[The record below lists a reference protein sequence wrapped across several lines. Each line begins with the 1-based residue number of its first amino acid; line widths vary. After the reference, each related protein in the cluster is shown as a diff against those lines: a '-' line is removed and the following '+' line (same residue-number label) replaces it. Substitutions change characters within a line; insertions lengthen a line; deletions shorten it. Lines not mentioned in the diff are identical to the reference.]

1 MRLLPKNTIP
11 RWIIYFVDVIGVSFA
26 FITAYLVRFEFHP
39 PQKEWALAV
48 RFFPWLIAVFSLSF
62 LIGKTYAGIIRYTG
76 IQEAKRVFIVLSTAS
91 VALMILNVARPMW
104 ASDGLYFIPKSIVVL
119 TYVFALFALLI
130 FRAGVKWSYLVAVN
144 DVKEEGK
151 FVVLVGNGELARTA
165 KRVMEENRHGRKK
178 VVAWIDPT
186 GHWKGNLLEG
196 MIISGAND
204 WAMIL
209 KQFSPQEVVLALEDD
224 QRNERAYW
232 IQRASESGVKLM
244 EVPSSKDWIMG
255 ELSATP
261 MREVSIEE
269 LLGRNEIQIDQ
280 AAVSEWINDKV
291 ILVTGAA
298 GSIGSEIVRQLLFL
312 KPKRVIVLDQAE
324 TPLFEFENELNAHV
338 CEFVIADVR
347 KLDRIQRVFE
357 AFRPSVVFHAAAY
370 KHVPLMENNPSE
382 AILTNVW
389 GTKILADLSVQYGV
403 EKFVMISTDKAV
415 NPTNVM
421 GASKRAA
428 EIYVQSLN
436 QQTKTAFI
444 TTRFGN
450 VLGSNGSVVKIF
462 KRQIEQGGPLTV
474 TDPEITRYFMTIPEA
489 VQLVLQAGQMGAGGE
504 IFVFDMGE
512 KVKIV
517 DLAKKMIQL
526 SGYQYGV
533 NMDIVFSGLRPGEKL
548 YEEVLSAEELTL
560 PTPHEKIMV
569 AKVRDYKWQEVE
581 TWINELTE
589 LFKEQN
595 NELLVARLKSFIP
608 EYISKNSEFERLD
621 KKNETA

>member
-39 PQKEWALAV
+39 PQNEWALAV
-48 RFFPWLIAVFSLSF
+48 RFFPVLIAVFAVSF

-76 IQEAKRVFIVLSTAS
+76 IQETKRIFIVLTVAS
-91 VALMILNVARPMW
+91 VLLMVMNVIRPLW
-104 ASDGLYFIPKSIVVL
+104 SDDGLYFIPKSIIVL

-130 FRAGVKWSYLVAVN
+130 FRAGVKWSYLVAVK
-144 DVKEEGK
+144 DVKEEGR
-151 FVVLVGNGELARTA
+151 FVVLIGNGELARTA
-165 KRVMEENRHGRKK
+165 KRVMEENRQGQKK

-186 GHWKGNLLEG
+186 DQWKGNRLEG
-196 MIISGAND
+196 MIISGAQD
-204 WAMIL
+204 WPLIL
-209 KQFSPQEVVLALEDD
+209 QQFSPQEVILALEEG
-224 QRNERAYW
+224 QRNERSYW

-269 LLGRNEIQIDQ
+269 LLGRNEIHTDQ
-280 AAVSEWINDKV
+280 AAVASWINGRV
-291 ILVTGAA
+291 VLVTGAA
-298 GSIGSEIVRQLLFL
+298 GSIGSEIVRQLLFF
-312 KPKRVIVLDQAE
+312 KPAKVIVLDQAE
-324 TPLFEFENELNAHV
+324 TPLFEFDNELNSDL

-347 KLDRIQRVFE
+347 KLDRMQRVFE
-357 AFRPSVVFHAAAY
+357 AFHPSVVFHAAAY

-382 AILTNVW
+382 AILTNVL
-389 GTKILADLSVQYGV
+389 GTKILADLSVQFGV

-436 QQTKTAFI
+436 QRTNTTFI

-462 KRQIEQGGPLTV
+462 KKQIEQGGPLTV
-474 TDPEITRYFMTIPEA
+474 THPEITRYFMTIPEA
-489 VQLVLQAGQMGAGGE
+489 VQLVLQAGVMGNGGE

-517 DLAKKMIQL
+517 DLAKRMIQL

-560 PTPHEKIMV
+560 PTPHEMIMI
-569 AKVRDYKWQEVE
+569 AKVRDYDWHEVE
-581 TWINELTE
+581 AWVNELNE

-595 NELLVARLKSFIP
+595 NELLVGKLKSFIP
-608 EYISKNSEFERLD
+608 EYVSNNSEFERLD
-621 KKNETA
+621 KKNKS

>member
-1 MRLLPKNTIP
+1 VRLLPKNTIP

-39 PQKEWALAV
+39 PHNEWALAV
-48 RFFPWLIAVFSLSF
+48 RFYPVLIAVFAVSF

-76 IQEAKRVFIVLSTAS
+76 IQEAKRVFIVLTVAS
-91 VALMILNVARPMW
+91 VLLMTMNVIRPLW
-104 ASDGLYFIPKSIVVL
+104 SEDGLYFIPKSIIVL

-130 FRAGVKWSYLVAVN
+130 FRAGVKWSYLVAVK
-144 DVKEEGK
+144 DVKDEGR

-165 KRVMEENRHGRKK
+165 KRVMEENRQGQKK

-186 GHWKGNLLEG
+186 DQWKGNRLEG
-196 MIISGAND
+196 MIISGAQD
-204 WAMIL
+204 WPLIL
-209 KQFSPQEVVLALEDD
+209 QQFSPQEVILALEEG
-224 QRNERAYW
+224 QRNERSYW

-269 LLGRNEIQIDQ
+269 LLGRNEIQTDQ
-280 AAVSEWINDKV
+280 AAVASWINGRV
-291 ILVTGAA
+291 VLVTGAA
-298 GSIGSEIVRQLLFL
+298 GSIGSEIVRQLLFF
-312 KPKRVIVLDQAE
+312 KPAKVIVLDQAE
-324 TPLFEFENELNAHV
+324 TPLFEFDNELNSDL

-347 KLDRIQRVFE
+347 KLDRMQRVFE
-357 AFRPSVVFHAAAY
+357 AFHPSVVFHAAAY

-389 GTKILADLSVQYGV
+389 GTKILADLSVQFGV

-436 QQTKTAFI
+436 QRANTTFI

-462 KRQIEQGGPLTV
+462 KKQIEQGGPLTV
-474 TDPEITRYFMTIPEA
+474 THPEITRYFMTIPEA
-489 VQLVLQAGQMGAGGE
+489 VQLVLQAGVMGNGGE

-517 DLAKKMIQL
+517 DLAKRMIQL

-548 YEEVLSAEELTL
+548 YEEVLSAEEFTL
-560 PTPHEKIMV
+560 PTRHEMIMI
-569 AKVRDYKWQEVE
+569 AKVRDYDWHEVE
-581 TWINELTE
+581 AWVNELTE

-595 NELLVARLKSFIP
+595 NELLVGKLKSFIP
-608 EYISKNSEFERLD
+608 EYVSNNSEFERLD
-621 KKNETA
+621 KKIKS

>member
-1 MRLLPKNTIP
+1 
-11 RWIIYFVDVIGVSFA
+11 
-26 FITAYLVRFEFHP
+26 
-39 PQKEWALAV
+39 
-48 RFFPWLIAVFSLSF
+48 
-62 LIGKTYAGIIRYTG
+62 
-76 IQEAKRVFIVLSTAS
+76 
-91 VALMILNVARPMW
+91 
-104 ASDGLYFIPKSIVVL
+104 VL

-130 FRAGVKWSYLVAVN
+130 FRAGVKWSYLVAVH

-324 TPLFEFENELNAHV
+324 TPLFEFENELNAHI

-533 NMDIVFSGLRPGEKL
+533 DMDIVFSGLRPGEKL

-581 TWINELTE
+581 TWINALTE

-621 KKNETA
+621 KKNGTA

>member
-39 PQKEWALAV
+39 PQNEWALAV
-48 RFFPWLIAVFSLSF
+48 RFFPVLIAVFAVSF

-76 IQEAKRVFIVLSTAS
+76 IQETKRIFIVLTVAS
-91 VALMILNVARPMW
+91 VLLMVMNVIRPLW
-104 ASDGLYFIPKSIVVL
+104 SDDGLYFIPKSIIVL

-130 FRAGVKWSYLVAVN
+130 FRAGVKWSYLVAVK
-144 DVKEEGK
+144 DVKEEGR

-165 KRVMEENRHGRKK
+165 KRVMEENRQGQKK

-186 GHWKGNLLEG
+186 DQWKGNRLEG
-196 MIISGAND
+196 MIISGAQD
-204 WAMIL
+204 WPLIL
-209 KQFSPQEVVLALEDD
+209 QQFSPQEVILALEEG
-224 QRNERAYW
+224 QRNERSYW

-269 LLGRNEIQIDQ
+269 LLGRNEIQTDQ
-280 AAVSEWINDKV
+280 AAVASWINGRV
-291 ILVTGAA
+291 VLVTGAA
-298 GSIGSEIVRQLLFL
+298 GSIGSEIVRQLLFF
-312 KPKRVIVLDQAE
+312 KPAKVIVLDQAE
-324 TPLFEFENELNAHV
+324 TPLFEFDNELNSDL

-347 KLDRIQRVFE
+347 KLDRMQRVFE
-357 AFRPSVVFHAAAY
+357 AFHPSVVFHAAAY

-389 GTKILADLSVQYGV
+389 GTKILADLSVQFGV

-436 QQTKTAFI
+436 QRTNTIFI

-462 KRQIEQGGPLTV
+462 KKQIEQGGPLTV
-474 TDPEITRYFMTIPEA
+474 THPEITRYFMTIPEA
-489 VQLVLQAGQMGAGGE
+489 VQLVLQAGIMGNGGE

-517 DLAKKMIQL
+517 DLAKRMIQL

-560 PTPHEKIMV
+560 PTPHEMIMI
-569 AKVRDYKWQEVE
+569 AKVRDYDWHEVE
-581 TWINELTE
+581 AWVNELNE

-595 NELLVARLKSFIP
+595 NELLVGKLKSFIP
-608 EYISKNSEFERLD
+608 EYVSNNSEFERLD
-621 KKNETA
+621 KKNKS

>member
-1 MRLLPKNTIP
+1 VRLLPKNTIP

-39 PQKEWALAV
+39 PQNEWALAV
-48 RFFPWLIAVFSLSF
+48 RFFPVLIAVFAVSF

-76 IQEAKRVFIVLSTAS
+76 IQETKRIFIVLTVAS
-91 VALMILNVARPMW
+91 VLLMVMNVIRPLW
-104 ASDGLYFIPKSIVVL
+104 SDDGLYFIPKSIIVL

-130 FRAGVKWSYLVAVN
+130 FRAGVKWSYLVAVK
-144 DVKEEGK
+144 DVKEEGR
-151 FVVLVGNGELARTA
+151 FVVLIGNGELARTA
-165 KRVMEENRHGRKK
+165 KRVMEENRQGQKK

-186 GHWKGNLLEG
+186 DQWKGNRLEG
-196 MIISGAND
+196 MIISGAQD
-204 WAMIL
+204 WPLIL
-209 KQFSPQEVVLALEDD
+209 QQFSPQEVILALEEG
-224 QRNERAYW
+224 QRNERSYW

-269 LLGRNEIQIDQ
+269 LLGRNEIHTDQ
-280 AAVSEWINDKV
+280 AAVASWINGRV
-291 ILVTGAA
+291 VLVTGAA
-298 GSIGSEIVRQLLFL
+298 GSIGSEIVRQLLFF
-312 KPKRVIVLDQAE
+312 KPAKVIVLDQAE
-324 TPLFEFENELNAHV
+324 TPLFEFDNELNSDL

-347 KLDRIQRVFE
+347 KLDRMQRVFE
-357 AFRPSVVFHAAAY
+357 AFHPSVVFHAAAY

-382 AILTNVW
+382 AILTNVL
-389 GTKILADLSVQYGV
+389 GTKILADLSVQFGV

-436 QQTKTAFI
+436 QRTNTTFI

-462 KRQIEQGGPLTV
+462 KKQIEQGGPLTV
-474 TDPEITRYFMTIPEA
+474 THPEITRYFMTIPEA
-489 VQLVLQAGQMGAGGE
+489 VQLVLQAGVMGNGGE

-517 DLAKKMIQL
+517 DLAKRMIQL

-560 PTPHEKIMV
+560 PTPHEMIMI
-569 AKVRDYKWQEVE
+569 AKVRDYDWHEVE
-581 TWINELTE
+581 AWVNELNE

-595 NELLVARLKSFIP
+595 NELLVGKLKSFIP
-608 EYISKNSEFERLD
+608 EYVSNNSEFERLD
-621 KKNETA
+621 KKNKS

>member
-39 PQKEWALAV
+39 PHNEWALAV
-48 RFFPWLIAVFSLSF
+48 RFYPVLIAVFAVSF

-76 IQEAKRVFIVLSTAS
+76 IQEAKRVFIVLTVAS
-91 VALMILNVARPMW
+91 VLLMTMNVIRPLW
-104 ASDGLYFIPKSIVVL
+104 SEDGLYFIPKSIIVL

-130 FRAGVKWSYLVAVN
+130 FRAGVKWSYLVAVK
-144 DVKEEGK
+144 DVKDEGR

-165 KRVMEENRHGRKK
+165 KRVMEENRQGQKK

-186 GHWKGNLLEG
+186 DQWKGNRLEG
-196 MIISGAND
+196 MIISGAQD
-204 WAMIL
+204 WPLIL
-209 KQFSPQEVVLALEDD
+209 QQFSPQEVILALEEG
-224 QRNERAYW
+224 QRNERSYW

-269 LLGRNEIQIDQ
+269 LLGRNEIQTDQ
-280 AAVSEWINDKV
+280 AAVASWINGRV
-291 ILVTGAA
+291 VLVTGAA
-298 GSIGSEIVRQLLFL
+298 GSIGSEIVRQLLFF
-312 KPKRVIVLDQAE
+312 KPAKVIVLDQAE
-324 TPLFEFENELNAHV
+324 TPLFEFDNELNSDL

-347 KLDRIQRVFE
+347 KLDRMQRVFE
-357 AFRPSVVFHAAAY
+357 AFHPSVVFHAAAY

-389 GTKILADLSVQYGV
+389 GTKILADLSVQFGV

-436 QQTKTAFI
+436 QRANTTFI

-462 KRQIEQGGPLTV
+462 KKQIEQGGPLTV
-474 TDPEITRYFMTIPEA
+474 THPEITRYFMTIPEA
-489 VQLVLQAGQMGAGGE
+489 VQLVLQAGVMGNGGE

-517 DLAKKMIQL
+517 DLAKRMIQL

-548 YEEVLSAEELTL
+548 YEEVLSAEEFTL
-560 PTPHEKIMV
+560 PTRHEMIMI
-569 AKVRDYKWQEVE
+569 AKVRDYDWHEVE
-581 TWINELTE
+581 AWVNELTE

-595 NELLVARLKSFIP
+595 NELLVGKLKSFIP
-608 EYISKNSEFERLD
+608 EYVSNNSEFERLD
-621 KKNETA
+621 KKIKS

>member
-1 MRLLPKNTIP
+1 VRLLPKNTIP

-39 PQKEWALAV
+39 PQNEWALAV
-48 RFFPWLIAVFSLSF
+48 RFFPVLIAVFAVSF

-76 IQEAKRVFIVLSTAS
+76 IQETKRIFIVLTVAS
-91 VALMILNVARPMW
+91 VLLMVMNVIRPLW
-104 ASDGLYFIPKSIVVL
+104 SDDGLYFIPKSIIVL

-130 FRAGVKWSYLVAVN
+130 FRAGVKWSYLVAVK
-144 DVKEEGK
+144 DVKEEGR

-165 KRVMEENRHGRKK
+165 KRVMEENRQGQKK

-186 GHWKGNLLEG
+186 DQWKGNRLEG
-196 MIISGAND
+196 MIISGAQD
-204 WAMIL
+204 WPLIL
-209 KQFSPQEVVLALEDD
+209 QQFSPQEVILALEEG
-224 QRNERAYW
+224 QRNERSYW

-269 LLGRNEIQIDQ
+269 LLGRNEIQTDQ
-280 AAVSEWINDKV
+280 AAVASWINGRV
-291 ILVTGAA
+291 VLVTGAA
-298 GSIGSEIVRQLLFL
+298 GSIGSEIVRQLLFF
-312 KPKRVIVLDQAE
+312 KPAKVIVLDQAE
-324 TPLFEFENELNAHV
+324 TPLFEFDNELNSDL

-347 KLDRIQRVFE
+347 KLDRMQRVFE
-357 AFRPSVVFHAAAY
+357 AFHPSVVFHAAAY

-389 GTKILADLSVQYGV
+389 GTKILADLSVQFGV

-436 QQTKTAFI
+436 QRTNTIFI

-462 KRQIEQGGPLTV
+462 KKQIEQGGPLTV
-474 TDPEITRYFMTIPEA
+474 THPEITRYFMTIPEA
-489 VQLVLQAGQMGAGGE
+489 VQLVLQAGIMGNGGE

-517 DLAKKMIQL
+517 DLAKRMIQL

-560 PTPHEKIMV
+560 PTPHEMIMI
-569 AKVRDYKWQEVE
+569 AKVRDYDWHEVE
-581 TWINELTE
+581 AWVNELNE

-595 NELLVARLKSFIP
+595 NELLVGKLKSFIP
-608 EYISKNSEFERLD
+608 EYVSNNSEFERLD
-621 KKNETA
+621 KKNKS

>member
-11 RWIIYFVDVIGVSFA
+11 RWIIFFVDVIGVSFA

-39 PQKEWALAV
+39 PQNEWALAV
-48 RFFPWLIAVFSLSF
+48 AFFPILIGVFAVSF
-62 LIGKTYAGIIRYTG
+62 LLGKTYAGIIRYTG
-76 IQEAKRVFIVLSTAS
+76 LQEAKRVFVVLTLAS
-91 VALMILNVARPMW
+91 MLLMSVNLARPMW
-104 ASDGLYFIPKSIVVL
+104 SEDGLYFIPKSIVVL

-130 FRAGVKWSYLVAVN
+130 FRAGVKWSYLVAVK
-144 DVKEEGK
+144 DVKEEGR
-151 FVVLVGNGELARTA
+151 FVVLIGNGELARTA
-165 KRVMEENRHGRKK
+165 KRVMEENRHGQKK
-178 VVAWIDPT
+178 VIAWIDPT
-186 GHWKGNLLEG
+186 GEWKGNRLEG
-196 MIISGAND
+196 MIISGIQD
-204 WAMIL
+204 WPMIL
-209 KQFSPQEVVLALEDD
+209 TQYSPQEVVLALEDG

-232 IQRASESGVKLM
+232 IQRASDSGVKLM

-269 LLGRNEIQIDQ
+269 LLGRNEIQTDQ
-280 AAVSEWINDKV
+280 AAVANWISGRV
-291 ILVTGAA
+291 VLVTGAA

-312 KPKRVIVLDQAE
+312 KPAKVIVLDQAE
-324 TPLFEFENELNAHV
+324 TPLFEFDHELHSDK

-347 KLDRIQRVFE
+347 KQDRIQRVFE
-357 AFRPSVVFHAAAY
+357 AFHPTVVFHAAAY

-389 GTKILADLSVQYGV
+389 GTKILADLAVQYGV

-436 QQTKTAFI
+436 QNSKTSFI

-462 KRQIEQGGPLTV
+462 KKQIEQGGPLTV
-474 TDPEITRYFMTIPEA
+474 THPEITRYFMTIPEA
-489 VQLVLQAGQMGAGGE
+489 VQLVLQAGVMGNGGE

-526 SGYQYGV
+526 SGFQYGV

-548 YEEVLSAEELTL
+548 FEEVLSAEEVTL
-560 PTPHEKIMV
+560 PTPHEKIMI
-569 AKVRDYKWQEVE
+569 AKVRDYNWSEVE
-581 TWINELTE
+581 AWVNELTE

-595 NELLVARLKSFIP
+595 NELLVAKLKSFIP
-608 EYISKNSEFERLD
+608 EYLSNNSEFERLD
-621 KKNETA
+621 KNRES

>member
-1 MRLLPKNTIP
+1 
-11 RWIIYFVDVIGVSFA
+11 
-26 FITAYLVRFEFHP
+26 
-39 PQKEWALAV
+39 
-48 RFFPWLIAVFSLSF
+48 
-62 LIGKTYAGIIRYTG
+62 
-76 IQEAKRVFIVLSTAS
+76 
-91 VALMILNVARPMW
+91 
-104 ASDGLYFIPKSIVVL
+104 
-119 TYVFALFALLI
+119 
-130 FRAGVKWSYLVAVN
+130 LVAVK
-144 DVKEEGK
+144 DVKEEGR
-151 FVVLVGNGELARTA
+151 FVVLIGNGELARTA
-165 KRVMEENRHGRKK
+165 KRVMEENRHGQKK

-186 GHWKGNLLEG
+186 GEWKGNRLEG
-196 MIISGAND
+196 MIISGIQD
-204 WAMIL
+204 WPMIL
-209 KQFSPQEVVLALEDD
+209 TQYSPQEVVLALEDG

-232 IQRASESGVKLM
+232 IQRASDSGVKLM

-269 LLGRNEIQIDQ
+269 LLGRNEIHTDQ
-280 AAVSEWINDKV
+280 AAVANWISGRV
-291 ILVTGAA
+291 VLVTGAA

-312 KPKRVIVLDQAE
+312 KPAKVIVLDQAE
-324 TPLFEFENELNAHV
+324 TPLFEFDHELHSDK

-347 KLDRIQRVFE
+347 KQDRIQRVFE
-357 AFRPSVVFHAAAY
+357 AFHPTVVFHAAAY

-389 GTKILADLSVQYGV
+389 GTKILADLAVQYGV

-436 QQTKTAFI
+436 QNSKTSFI

-462 KRQIEQGGPLTV
+462 KKQIEQGGPLTV
-474 TDPEITRYFMTIPEA
+474 THPEITRYFMTIPEA
-489 VQLVLQAGQMGAGGE
+489 VQLVLQAGVMGNGGE

-512 KVKIV
+512 KVRIV

-526 SGYQYGV
+526 SGFQYGV

-548 YEEVLSAEELTL
+548 FEEVLSAEEVTL
-560 PTPHEKIMV
+560 PTPHEKIMI
-569 AKVRDYKWQEVE
+569 AKVRDYNWSEVE
-581 TWINELTE
+581 AWVNELTE

-595 NELLVARLKSFIP
+595 NELLVAKLKSFIP
-608 EYISKNSEFERLD
+608 EYLSNNSEFERLD
-621 KKNETA
+621 KNRES

>member
-39 PQKEWALAV
+39 PHNEWALAV
-48 RFFPWLIAVFSLSF
+48 RFYPVLIAVFAVSF

-76 IQEAKRVFIVLSTAS
+76 IQEAKRVFIVLTVAS
-91 VALMILNVARPMW
+91 VLLMAMNVIRPLW
-104 ASDGLYFIPKSIVVL
+104 SDDGLYFIPKSIIVL

-130 FRAGVKWSYLVAVN
+130 FRAGVKWSYLVAVK
-144 DVKEEGK
+144 DVKDEGR

-165 KRVMEENRHGRKK
+165 KRVMEENRQGQKK

-186 GHWKGNLLEG
+186 DQWKGNRLEG
-196 MIISGAND
+196 MIISGAQD
-204 WAMIL
+204 WPLIL
-209 KQFSPQEVVLALEDD
+209 QQFSPQEVILALEEG
-224 QRNERAYW
+224 QRNERSYW

-269 LLGRNEIQIDQ
+269 LLGRNEIQTDQ
-280 AAVSEWINDKV
+280 AAVASWINGRV
-291 ILVTGAA
+291 VLVTGAA
-298 GSIGSEIVRQLLFL
+298 GSIGSEIVRQLLFF
-312 KPKRVIVLDQAE
+312 KPAKVIVLDQAE
-324 TPLFEFENELNAHV
+324 TPLFEFDNELNSDL

-347 KLDRIQRVFE
+347 KLDRMQRVFE
-357 AFRPSVVFHAAAY
+357 AFHPSVVFHAAAY

-389 GTKILADLSVQYGV
+389 GTKILADLSVQFGV

-436 QQTKTAFI
+436 QRANTTFI

-462 KRQIEQGGPLTV
+462 KKQIEQGGPLTV
-474 TDPEITRYFMTIPEA
+474 THPEITRYFMTIPEA
-489 VQLVLQAGQMGAGGE
+489 VQLVLQAGVMGNGGE

-517 DLAKKMIQL
+517 DLAKRMIQL

-548 YEEVLSAEELTL
+548 YEEVLSAEEFTL
-560 PTPHEKIMV
+560 PTRHEMIMI
-569 AKVRDYKWQEVE
+569 AKVRDYDWHEVE
-581 TWINELTE
+581 AWVNELTE

-595 NELLVARLKSFIP
+595 NELLVGKLKSFIP
-608 EYISKNSEFERLD
+608 EYVSNNSEFERLD
-621 KKNETA
+621 KKIKS

>member
-1 MRLLPKNTIP
+1 VRLLPKNTIP

-39 PQKEWALAV
+39 PHNEWALAV
-48 RFFPWLIAVFSLSF
+48 RFYPVLIAVFAVSF

-76 IQEAKRVFIVLSTAS
+76 IQEAKRVFIVLTVAS
-91 VALMILNVARPMW
+91 VLLMAMNVIRPLW
-104 ASDGLYFIPKSIVVL
+104 SDDGLYFIPKSIIVL

-130 FRAGVKWSYLVAVN
+130 FRAGVKWSYLVAVK
-144 DVKEEGK
+144 DVKDEGR

-165 KRVMEENRHGRKK
+165 KRVMEENRQGQKK

-186 GHWKGNLLEG
+186 DQWKGNRLEG
-196 MIISGAND
+196 MIISGAQD
-204 WAMIL
+204 WPLIL
-209 KQFSPQEVVLALEDD
+209 QQFSPQEVILALEEG
-224 QRNERAYW
+224 QRNERSYW

-269 LLGRNEIQIDQ
+269 LLGRNEIQTDQ
-280 AAVSEWINDKV
+280 AAVASWINGRV
-291 ILVTGAA
+291 VLVTGAA
-298 GSIGSEIVRQLLFL
+298 GSIGSEIVRQLLFF
-312 KPKRVIVLDQAE
+312 KPAKVIVLDQAE
-324 TPLFEFENELNAHV
+324 TPLFEFDNELNSDL

-347 KLDRIQRVFE
+347 KLDRMQRVFE
-357 AFRPSVVFHAAAY
+357 AFHPSVVFHAAAY

-389 GTKILADLSVQYGV
+389 GTKILADLSVQFGV

-436 QQTKTAFI
+436 QRANTTFI

-462 KRQIEQGGPLTV
+462 KKQIEQGGPLTV
-474 TDPEITRYFMTIPEA
+474 THPEITRYFMTIPEA
-489 VQLVLQAGQMGAGGE
+489 VQLVLQAGVMGNGGE

-517 DLAKKMIQL
+517 DLAKRMIQL

-548 YEEVLSAEELTL
+548 YEEVLSAEEFTL
-560 PTPHEKIMV
+560 PTRHEMIMI
-569 AKVRDYKWQEVE
+569 AKVRDYDWHEVE
-581 TWINELTE
+581 AWVNELTE

-595 NELLVARLKSFIP
+595 NELLVGKLKSFIP
-608 EYISKNSEFERLD
+608 EYVSNNSEFERLD
-621 KKNETA
+621 KKIKS

>member
-1 MRLLPKNTIP
+1 VRLLPKNTIP

-39 PQKEWALAV
+39 PYNEWVLAI
-48 RFFPWLIAVFSLSF
+48 RFYPVLIAVFAVSF

-76 IQEAKRVFIVLSTAS
+76 IQEAKRVFIVLTVAS
-91 VALMILNVARPMW
+91 VLLMAMNVIRPLW
-104 ASDGLYFIPKSIVVL
+104 SDDGLYFIPKSIIVL

-130 FRAGVKWSYLVAVN
+130 FRAGVKWSYLVAVK
-144 DVKEEGK
+144 DVKEEGR

-165 KRVMEENRHGRKK
+165 KRVMEENRQGQKK

-186 GHWKGNLLEG
+186 DQWKGNRLEG
-196 MIISGAND
+196 MIISGAQD
-204 WAMIL
+204 WPLIL
-209 KQFSPQEVVLALEDD
+209 QQFSPQEVILALEEG
-224 QRNERAYW
+224 QRNERSYW

-269 LLGRNEIQIDQ
+269 LLGRNEIQTDQ
-280 AAVSEWINDKV
+280 AAVASWINGRV
-291 ILVTGAA
+291 VLVTGAA
-298 GSIGSEIVRQLLFL
+298 GSIGSEIVRQLLFF
-312 KPKRVIVLDQAE
+312 KPAKVIVLDQAE
-324 TPLFEFENELNAHV
+324 TPLFEFDNELNSDL

-347 KLDRIQRVFE
+347 KLDRMQRVFE
-357 AFRPSVVFHAAAY
+357 AFHPSVVFHAAAY

-389 GTKILADLSVQYGV
+389 GTKILADLSVQFGV

-436 QQTKTAFI
+436 QRTNTTFI

-462 KRQIEQGGPLTV
+462 KKQIEQGGPLTV
-474 TDPEITRYFMTIPEA
+474 THPEITRYFMTIPEA
-489 VQLVLQAGQMGAGGE
+489 VQLVLQAGVMGNGGE

-517 DLAKKMIQL
+517 DLAKRMIQL

-548 YEEVLSAEELTL
+548 YEEVLSAEEFTL
-560 PTPHEKIMV
+560 PTRHEMIMI
-569 AKVRDYKWQEVE
+569 AKVRDYDWHEVE
-581 TWINELTE
+581 AWVNELTE

-595 NELLVARLKSFIP
+595 NELLVGKLKSFIP
-608 EYISKNSEFERLD
+608 EYVSNNSEFERLD
-621 KKNETA
+621 KKIKP